1 MLESIAACC
10 LVVMLASV
18 AALARACSELRQAR
32 AMCAVLETVPL
43 EWFRW
48 RVNETD
54 IHVLSNAS
62 GYDELLEKL
71 PAAGVQ

>member
-1 MLESIAACC
+1 LLESIAACC

-18 AALARACSELRQAR
+18 AALARVCGELRQAR
-32 AMCAVLETVPL
+32 AKCAVLETVPL

-54 IHVLSNAS
+54 IHV
-62 GYDELLEKL
+62 
-71 PAAGVQ
+71 

>member
-10 LVVMLASV
+10 LVVMLASF
-18 AALARACSELRQAR
+18 AALARVCGELRQAH
-32 AMCAVLETVPL
+32 AKCAVLETVPL

-54 IHVLSNAS
+54 IHV
-62 GYDELLEKL
+62 
-71 PAAGVQ
+71 